1 MKRIIVSDKSIN
13 NKFMFGKRLGKSNSS
28 LMSVNPCVNGRT

>member
-1 MKRIIVSDKSIN
+1 MKRITVSDKSIN
-13 NKFMFGKRLGKSNSS
+13 NKFMFGNGLGKSNSS